1 MNRWILHLA
10 IVCAVASSGSFVGC
24 SQSAAEKRA
33 AKPNMSERLSRDTYT
48 GDIKDIGSNYVSIR
62 QSDGE
67 TMRVRVNDRTKMDP
81 VKEGDHV
88 KAYVTDDG
96 YASTIQRVP
105 R

>member
-1 MNRWILHLA
+1 MDRWIIRLA
-10 IVCAVASSGSFVGC
+10 VVFVVASSVSIVGC
-24 SQSAAEKRA
+24 SQTAADKRA
-33 AKPNMSERLSRDTYT
+33 AKPNMSERLSRETYT
-48 GDIKDIGSNYVSIR
+48 GDVKDVGSNYVSIR

-67 TMRVRVNDRTKMDP
+67 TIRVRVNDRTKMDP